1 MAGRERRYWDSDCFI
16 GWLAEE
22 EDKVPD
28 CRTVIR
34 AAEAGEVLIV
44 TSSLTIAE
52 VVKLKRATPIPR
64 ESAEKVRAFFR
75 RSFIVVR
82 ELDRFLAER
91 AQEVV
96 WDYGVDPKD
105 AVHVA
110 TAIATDVVQLDT
122 FDERLIARSGKVGSP
137 PLAIGRPFVPEQLAV
152 FDATADRGDQ
162 ADAGLVDEGPSAD
175 DA

>member
-1 MAGRERRYWDSDCFI
+1 M
-16 GWLAEE
+16 
-22 EDKVPD
+22 
-28 CRTVIR
+28 VIR

-64 ESAEKVRAFFR
+64 ESAELVRAFFR
-75 RSFIVVR
+75 RSYIIIR

-96 WDYGVDPKD
+96 WDYGVEPKD

-110 TAIATDVVQLDT
+110 TALATEVVQLDT
-122 FDERLIARSGKVGSP
+122 FDARLIAKSGTIGSP
-137 PLAIGRPFVPEQLAV
+137 PLRIGRPFVPEQLAA
-152 FDATADRGDQ
+152 FDVTTGQDDGDM
-162 ADAGLVDEGPSAD
+162 VDEIAGENK
-175 DA
+175 DAAA